1 MMKERQSKS
10 GSVEK
15 ALSILELFSMKT
27 PSLTLDAIAERS
39 GFPKPTVFRMLCSL
53 EKFGYVKR
61 VTLEGQMRFKLGM
74 AFIEKSQIVTSD
86 FDIREYAK
94 SELLELRNNT
104 GLSVQ
109 LAVRD
114 GDHAVYIEQFES
126 LNPIRVYPQVGRR
139 VPLYAAACPR
149 ILLAYL
155 PEDEQDYILSNYEY
169 TSFTSKTKINY
180 DSIKKEL
187 NEIKAKGYSLSHGEL
202 YEGTTAIAVPVL
214 GRLKEVL
221 GAISMIGMSQDFE
234 PDHVEKY
241 IALLKET
248 ANKIE
253 HNF

>member
-1 MMKERQSKS
+1 MKERQSKS

-15 ALSILELFSMKT
+15 ALSILEIFTMKN

-61 VTLEGQMRFKLGM
+61 ITVDGQMRFKLGM
-74 AFIEKSQIVTSD
+74 AFMEKSQIVTSD
-86 FDIREYAK
+86 FDIREYSK
-94 SELLELRNNT
+94 SELLSLRNET

-114 GDHAVYIEQFES
+114 GDHAVYIEQYES

-155 PEDEQDYILSNYEY
+155 PEEEQDYILGNYQY
-169 TSFTSKTKINY
+169 TSFTPETKISY

-187 NEIKAKGYSLSHGEL
+187 KDVKAKGYSLSHGEL
-202 YEGTTAIAVPVL
+202 YEGTTAIAVPVF

-221 GAISMIGMSQDFE
+221 GAISMIGMSQDFG
-234 PDHVEKY
+234 PDQLEGF
-241 IALLKET
+241 ICLLKGT
-248 ANKIE
+248 AKRIE
-253 HNF
+253 NNL

>member
-1 MMKERQSKS
+1 MKERQSKS

-15 ALSILELFSMKT
+15 ALSILEIFTMKT
-27 PSLTLDAIAERS
+27 PSLTLDAIADKS

-61 VTLEGQMRFKLGM
+61 ITVEGQIRFKLGM
-74 AFIEKSQIVTSD
+74 AFMEKSQIVTSD
-86 FDIREYAK
+86 FDIREYSK
-94 SELLELRNNT
+94 SELIELRNAT

-126 LNPIRVYPQVGRR
+126 LNPIRVYPRVGRR

-155 PEDEQDYILSNYEY
+155 PAEEQNYILGNYQY
-169 TSFTSKTKINY
+169 TSYTPKTKISY

-187 NEIKAKGYSLSHGEL
+187 MDIKEKGYSLSHGEL
-202 YEGTTAIAVPVL
+202 YEGTTAIAVPIFGKV
-214 GRLKEVL
+214 KEVL
-221 GAISMIGMSQDFE
+221 GAISMIGVSQDFE
-234 PDHVEKY
+234 PDQMEGFVS
-241 IALLKET
+241 LLKET
-248 ANKIE
+248 AERIE
-253 HNF
+253 NNL

>member
-1 MMKERQSKS
+1 MKERQSKS

-15 ALSILELFSMKT
+15 ALSILDIFSMKT

-61 VTLEGQMRFKLGM
+61 VTAEGQMRFKLGM
-74 AFIEKSQIVTSD
+74 AFMEKSQIVTSD
-86 FDIREYAK
+86 FDIREYSK
-94 SELLELRNNT
+94 SELLELRNTT

-149 ILLAYL
+149 ILLAYMS
-155 PEDEQDYILSNYEY
+155 EEEQDYILGNYEY
-169 TSFTSKTKINY
+169 TSFTPETKISY
-180 DSIKKEL
+180 DSIKNEL
-187 NEIKAKGYSLSHGEL
+187 KDVKAKGYSFSIGEL
-202 YEGTTAIAVPVL
+202 YEGTTAIAVPIF
-214 GRLKEVL
+214 GKIKEVL
-221 GAISMIGMSQDFE
+221 GAISIIGMSQDFGAE
-234 PDHVEKY
+234 QMEKF
-241 IALLKET
+241 ISQLKET
-248 ANKIE
+248 AKRIE
-253 HNF
+253 NNL